1 MTAMKSL
8 WELKPTIRGKVIDAL
23 RNTLGET
30 FPVVDRLSGTTL
42 ISTKSLDTYAKSYQ
56 TPSKLRGTLNKYLND
71 LINFETKYFKGADE
85 ITRGGTT
92 LNLNQYNKK
101 VLEVVLPDGIIST
114 QIKEVFTNF
123 KNDALAK
130 GIEVWFIIGT

>member
-1 MTAMKSL
+1 MA
-8 WELKPTIRGKVIDAL
+8 GKLPSVCLCQVIDVL
-23 RNTLGET
+23 RSTLGET
-30 FPVVDRLSGTTL
+30 FPVVDRLSDTTL

-130 GIEVWFIIGT
+130 GIEVWFIIGN

>member
-1 MTAMKSL
+1 MA
-8 WELKPTIRGKVIDAL
+8 GKLPSVCLCQVIDAL

-71 LINFETKYFKGADE
+71 LINFETKYWKGKDVFE
-85 ITRGGTT
+85 WGNNRLKKGD
-92 LNLNQYNKK
+92 YNTK
-101 VLEVVLPDGIIST
+101 VLEIVLPDGIISPE
-114 QIKEVFTNF
+114 IKEVFTTF
-123 KNDALAK
+123 QKDALSK
-130 GIEVWFIIGT
+130 GIEVWYIIGV